1 MENATGLLATQTL
14 PEGEVTSFN
23 AAALIQ
29 STDEVMCRYRKDR
42 SISLWS
48 TCTALRRITESISEL
63 SPENRSVVWRALWR
77 HIKAKPT
84 WEVYPIIACGFAREM
99 ESQAVRTGSQ
109 KAYLLAMRFYSTA
122 ASFEAPREE
131 VASATRDFVDFGR
144 QKTEKFL
151 HWAEQ
156 DGVRRRDFV
165 RAIVEGAEGRGDLYR
180 DALKRLFKI
189 NMASR
194 HFDQA
199 VSNLVEFGQPD
210 ASAVIAT
217 RPKKTAL
224 SKELGVSIWAVR
236 LSGLG
241 RLGRIGAQQ
250 ILRYGVASIAPVD
263 SLTALP

>member
-1 MENATGLLATQTL
+1 MA
-14 PEGEVTSFN
+14 
-23 AAALIQ
+23 
-29 STDEVMCRYRKDR
+29 
-42 SISLWS
+42 
-48 TCTALRRITESISEL
+48 
-63 SPENRSVVWRALWR
+63 ALWR

-84 WEVYPIIACGFAREM
+84 WEVYPSLLVGLRAKWNRRRCERGH
-99 ESQAVRTGSQ
+99 
-109 KAYLLAMRFYSTA
+109 KKLLLAMRFYSTA

-236 LSGLG
+236 YRGWGGLVG
-241 RLGRIGAQQ
+241 
-250 ILRYGVASIAPVD
+250 
-263 SLTALP
+263 